1 MEQKVSAL
9 LQQQQQHA
17 LHGLHSRYFVVVYSA
32 MEQSK
37 MLMEMQ
43 QPVQGMEET
52 VPTVENQ
59 ENYTAHTHFTPEE
72 VKAAWQ
78 PDPEVSDNHLA
89 WKVL

>member
-1 MEQKVSAL
+1 MSDPS
-9 LQQQQQHA
+9 LQQADLIPIPMAITHTV
-17 LHGLHSRYFVVVYSA
+17 LLYVCSA

-52 VPTVENQ
+52 MPTVENQ

-72 VKAAWQ
+72 IKTNWEPQVGFI
-78 PDPEVSDNHLA
+78 VSFQ
-89 WKVL
+89 

>member
-1 MEQKVSAL
+1 MA
-9 LQQQQQHA
+9 
-17 LHGLHSRYFVVVYSA
+17 
-32 MEQSK
+32 QSK

-59 ENYTAHTHFTPEE
+59 ENYTAHTHFTSEE

-78 PDPEVSDNHLA
+78 PDPEVSVDAFQSANAARVFSSSICSMHLILSNF
-89 WKVL
+89 WCHIEQHFL

>member
-1 MEQKVSAL
+1 MPSSNSL
-9 LQQQQQHA
+9 MPFSM
-17 LHGLHSRYFVVVYSA
+17 GLTHNVFVCSA

-52 VPTVENQ
+52 VPIVENQ

-72 VKAAWQ
+72 VKTNWEPQ
-78 PDPEVSDNHLA
+78 VGDIRHET
-89 WKVL
+89 

>member
-1 MEQKVSAL
+1 
-9 LQQQQQHA
+9 
-17 LHGLHSRYFVVVYSA
+17 

-52 VPTVENQ
+52 MPTVENQ

-72 VKAAWQ
+72 IKTNWEPQVGFI
-78 PDPEVSDNHLA
+78 VSFQ
-89 WKVL
+89 